1 MPHRSLHAVYLLA
14 ALGGLL
20 ACALA
25 SLALGS
31 RALGPAT
38 VWQALIQP
46 DDSYASLIVSSRVPR
61 TLLAILTGAALAV
74 SGAIAQA
81 LTRNPLADPG
91 LLGVNA
97 GAAASLVGT
106 ALLVGGMP
114 THPFWAALPGAVA
127 AAAMVHLVGAG
138 GRGGLNPARL
148 VLAGAALN
156 AVLFAF
162 VQAVALV
169 RNDIFDVYRFWA
181 IGSLSGHSLAAA
193 WQAVPYVAAGLA
205 LAALLARALNLLTLG
220 GTLAAALGAQ
230 ADRVRLLGLFCMTL
244 LAAAATAV
252 VGPIAFVGLAVPHLA
267 RRLAGADQRWL
278 MLYCAL
284 LGPVLMLVADILA
297 RVLRAP
303 AEVLTGVV
311 VAMLGAPFLL
321 AALRRTVKVPA

>member
-1 MPHRSLHAVYLLA
+1 MPHRPLHALCLPA
-14 ALGGLL
+14 ALLGLL

-31 RALGPAT
+31 RTLGPAA
-38 VWQALIQP
+38 VWQALTQP
-46 DDSYASLIVSSRVPR
+46 DDSYVSLIVSSRVPR
-61 TLLAILTGAALAV
+61 TVLAILTGAALAV

-106 ALLVGGMP
+106 ALIAGSMP
-114 THPFWAALPGAVA
+114 AHPFWAALPGALA
-127 AAAMVHLVGAG
+127 AAAVVHLVGAG
-138 GRGGLNPARL
+138 GRGRSNPARL
-148 VLAGAALN
+148 VLTGAALN

-169 RNDIFDVYRFWA
+169 RDDIFDVYRFWA

-220 GTLAAALGAQ
+220 GTLASTLGAR
-230 ADRVRLLGLFCMTL
+230 AGPARLLGLFCMTL
-244 LAAAATAV
+244 LAAAATAA

-284 LGPVLMLVADILA
+284 LGPILMLVADILA

-303 AEVLTGVV
+303 AEVLTGVI
-311 VAMLGAPFLL
+311 VALLGAPFLL
-321 AALRRTVKVPA
+321 AALRRSARTAA